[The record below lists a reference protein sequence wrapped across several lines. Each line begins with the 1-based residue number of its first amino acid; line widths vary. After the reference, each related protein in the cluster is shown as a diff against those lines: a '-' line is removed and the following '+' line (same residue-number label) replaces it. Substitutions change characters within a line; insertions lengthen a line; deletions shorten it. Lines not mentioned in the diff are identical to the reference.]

1 MYPGSKASTAAYDRA
16 ATMFSP
22 DGRLYQVEYAS
33 KIVEQ
38 GTLGIGFI
46 YDKGILFG
54 ADKRVSSPLIM
65 PASVEKLFLIDDHIS
80 AISSGLVGDARRLV
94 QIARQESQENQSYYG
109 EQIHVETLVK
119 KIAAIMQIFT
129 QYGGMRPFG
138 VSFIFG
144 GIDPTGEK
152 RLFET
157 EPSGALAE
165 YKAVA
170 IGKNKKE
177 AMKILEAGFKD
188 NMSKKE
194 AVHLMVTALKASA
207 TENEKFDLNKVDFAF
222 IEQGTSLKRLAKE
235 ELVNFTSNKK

>member
-1 MYPGSKASTAAYDRA
+1 MTKITYNERSWAIDIITEINLFTSKNDKTIYRA
-16 ATMFSP
+16 
-22 DGRLYQVEYAS
+22 G
-33 KIVEQ
+33 
-38 GTLGIGFI
+38 
-46 YDKGILFG
+46 
-54 ADKRVSSPLIM
+54 
-65 PASVEKLFLIDDHIS
+65 
-80 AISSGLVGDARRLV
+80 
-94 QIARQESQENQSYYG
+94 G
-109 EQIHVETLVK
+109 ETTIN
-119 KIAAIMQIFT
+119 
-129 QYGGMRPFG
+129 
-138 VSFIFG
+138 
-144 GIDPTGEK
+144 TGEK